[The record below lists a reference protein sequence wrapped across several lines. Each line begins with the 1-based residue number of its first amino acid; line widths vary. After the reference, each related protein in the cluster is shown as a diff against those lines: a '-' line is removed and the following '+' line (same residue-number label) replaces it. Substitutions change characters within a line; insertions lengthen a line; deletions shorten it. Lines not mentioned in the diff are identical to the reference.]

1 MRCKSTHFYINDQI
15 FLVLLRLQTAY
26 LLLYMKRY
34 IKHLGIAVVIIG
46 LLLFVVHVV
55 LHIHGNVVLFSGL
68 LLVLGGII
76 LFVKGESAA
85 SIHSFNGKK
94 DKK

>member
-1 MRCKSTHFYINDQI
+1 
-15 FLVLLRLQTAY
+15 
-26 LLLYMKRY
+26 MKRY

-55 LHIHGNVVLFSGL
+55 LHIHGNVVLFCGL

-85 SIHSFNGKK
+85 SLHSFNEKK

>member
-1 MRCKSTHFYINDQI
+1 
-15 FLVLLRLQTAY
+15 
-26 LLLYMKRY
+26 MKRY

-68 LLVLGGII
+68 LLVLGGIV
-76 LFVKGESAA
+76 LFVKGEGATAIQPS
-85 SIHSFNGKK
+85 NEDK

>member
-1 MRCKSTHFYINDQI
+1 
-15 FLVLLRLQTAY
+15 
-26 LLLYMKRY
+26 MKRY
-34 IKHLGIAVVIIG
+34 IKHLGIAAIIIG
-46 LLLFVVHVV
+46 ILLFVFHVA
-55 LHIHGNVVLFSGL
+55 LNIHENALLFSGL